1 VKVLACVGL
10 LLVSLGAV
18 QAQSRL
24 PLCPTDSKSRWHDCR
39 GEHAARDATYVGEFR
54 NGVRHGR
61 GTVTWISGQK
71 YEGQFADGKV
81 HGQGV
86 LYSPEGSIE
95 LTGYWEENRF
105 LDVLPAGWASH
116 RRRYLVPLIL
126 KIPIEIMGEA
136 FPFLSDPDLEELAA
150 GERTFALKL
159 QRLTPTGLEI
169 LAGIVRPAVQTSAV
183 GKPGAG
189 IREGD
194 ASRPQVRD
202 LEMKLEAAD
211 REKKRLEMQLSSV
224 GEGLKPH
231 QAVGPKNPHALVIGN
246 AAYPGSARLDNPIN
260 DSTAVAQKLRT
271 MGFTVTEVRDATRQ
285 RLVQAMGHFRK
296 TASDAD
302 LSLLFYSGHG
312 VQIYGTNYILP
323 IDVDQNDVAQA
334 TLQGISLNSVV
345 ENFLPGKTKIIF
357 LDACRDNPLMRTG
370 DRSVSR
376 GLAPISVA
384 QGTLISYATKDG
396 QTAADGTG
404 QKNSPFTKALL
415 EHLGDP
421 SDIAVILR
429 RVRGKVM
436 LATGGK
442 QQPWEYGSLTGG
454 ELILTTVPR

>member
-1 VKVLACVGL
+1 MKVLAFVCSL
-10 LLVSLGAV
+10 LLSLVASA
-18 QAQSRL
+18 QAPL
-24 PLCPTDSKSRWHDCR
+24 PSCKNSLLLRWHNCQ
-39 GEHAARDATYVGEFR
+39 AAYIFPNGDKYVGEFLNGKRDGQGILYSANGSIVYSGIWR
-54 NGVRHGR
+54 NGHM
-61 GTVTWISGQK
+61 
-71 YEGQFADGKV
+71 
-81 HGQGV
+81 
-86 LYSPEGSIE
+86 
-95 LTGYWEENRF
+95 
-105 LDVLPAGWASH
+105 VLPSAVDEG
-116 RRRYLVPLIL
+116 R
-126 KIPIEIMGEA
+126 
-136 FPFLSDPDLEELAA
+136 FPFTISPQSQVVASIPAESTMSERDRLATEVEA
-150 GERTFALKL
+150 ERRKR
-159 QRLTPTGLEI
+159 QE
-169 LAGIVRPAVQTSAV
+169 
-183 GKPGAG
+183 
-189 IREGD
+189 
-194 ASRPQVRD
+194 
-202 LEMKLEAAD
+202 LEA
-211 REKKRLEMQLSSV
+211 RLSTAERQQSAGAQIGST
-224 GEGLKPH
+224 

-384 QGTLISYATKDG
+384 QGTLIAYATKDG

-415 EHLGDP
+415 EHLSDP
-421 SDIAVILR
+421 SDIAVVLR
-429 RVRGKVM
+429 RVREKVM
-436 LATGGK
+436 LTTGGK

-454 ELILTTVPR
+454 ELVLAGAKR